1 MQILAKDQN
10 KVWNLRLLKLI
21 STRLIFVQRSR
32 QLVLTHDDSGLSI
45 IDRNVCFKINKS
57 EVKSLHPTPLMR
69 VVAID
74 QGHHRRDGVV
84 VRASASQS
92 VDLGF
97 IP

>member
-74 QGHHRRDGVV
+74 QGHLPGMAAALVV
-84 VRASASQS
+84 EIHCTSGASNT
-92 VDLGF
+92 
-97 IP
+97 